1 MRRKS
6 SPLSTPRQGPAAGLK
21 QSKAREPKRGKGRP
35 SGTKNGIGRQ
45 RLVDVTRELLRTTP
59 PAELTSLQVA
69 RAAGGDRT
77 LIRYYF
83 GDLPNL
89 LAEVAR
95 QLSIGLIEQLEN
107 ASKRPGSAT
116 DRLKHRIREFVRYE
130 LANPAL
136 HPLYTEKISNPKSGP
151 PRGIVNQIAARGH
164 ESLREIILE
173 GQRNGE
179 FRRDFDIRLLD
190 IAIIGLAEFIVV
202 GQPILEA
209 WLAAGEEFG
218 DLMDSYGEFVADM
231 VLRGIRSDGPSRLRG
246 LSKTPQ

>member
-1 MRRKS
+1 MRSDDRPT
-6 SPLSTPRQGPAAGLK
+6 SPPAPRAGRRSTRAQPAK
-21 QSKAREPKRGKGRP
+21 PKRGKGRP

-95 QLSIGLIEQLEN
+95 QLSVGLVEQLEN
-107 ASKRPGSAT
+107 ASKRSGSAT

-202 GQPILEA
+202 GRPILEA
-209 WLAAGEEFG
+209 WLATGEEFG
-218 DLMDSYGEFVADM
+218 DLMDSYGEFVSDI
-231 VLRGIRSDGPSRLRG
+231 VLRGIRADGPSR
-246 LSKTPQ
+246 

>member
-1 MRRKS
+1 MRSNDRPT
-6 SPLSTPRQGPAAGLK
+6 SPPAPRAGRRSTRAHAAK
-21 QSKAREPKRGKGRP
+21 PKRGKGRP

-95 QLSIGLIEQLEN
+95 QLSVGLIEQLEN
-107 ASKRPGSAT
+107 ASKRSGSAT

-164 ESLREIILE
+164 ESLREIVLE

-202 GQPILEA
+202 GRPILEA

-218 DLMDSYGEFVADM
+218 DLMDSYGAFVSDM
-231 VLRGIRSDGPSRLRG
+231 VLRGIRADGPSR
-246 LSKTPQ
+246 